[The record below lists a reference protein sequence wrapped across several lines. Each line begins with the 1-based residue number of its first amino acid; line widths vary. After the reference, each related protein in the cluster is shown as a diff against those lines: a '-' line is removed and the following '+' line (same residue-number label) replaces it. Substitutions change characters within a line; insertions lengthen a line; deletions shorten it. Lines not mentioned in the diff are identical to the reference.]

1 LDLQPGTTCTEAVDT
16 LFANRDEFLAE
27 VHARLLQAQEYAR
40 KHYDVNHRAL
50 EFEVGDWV
58 WLHLLNHH
66 TQSLAPGGRGKLSP
80 KYVGPYKVLERVG
93 KVAYRLQLP
102 KGARIHD
109 VFHVGV
115 LKPMRGPPPSMV
127 LALPPLRHG
136 RPLLQPDRVLC
147 ASLRQGVWHV
157 LVQWA
162 DMPPSE
168 ATWEQVD
175 EFRAAHPSFQLE
187 DELFSEGERCYGGS
201 HLPEE
206 EETSG

>member
-1 LDLQPGTTCTEAVDT
+1 
-16 LFANRDEFLAE
+16 
-27 VHARLLQAQEYAR
+27 
-40 KHYDVNHRAL
+40 
-50 EFEVGDWV
+50 V

-175 EFRAAHPSFQLE
+175 EFCASHPSFQLE
-187 DELFSEGERCYGGS
+187 DELFSEGGDVMVGRTYQRKRRPVAKRGQASAAERAVRCHHTAQEAGVS
-201 HLPEE
+201 V
-206 EETSG
+206 TSQHA